1 LRGEWPKAVAGL
13 ESSARR
19 FEQCDMQ
26 IYAASA
32 RRRLGEWTGGERG
45 REWIAA
51 ADRFMQSEKI
61 PDPRAVARMHIVEVR
76 TPAC

>member
-1 LRGEWPKAVAGL
+1 M
-13 ESSARR
+13 ESCARL
-19 FEQCDMQ
+19 FEQCDMK

-61 PDPRAVARMHIVEVR
+61 PDPRAAARMHIAEVR
-76 TPAC
+76 APSC

>member
-1 LRGEWPKAVAGL
+1 M
-13 ESSARR
+13 ESSARL
-19 FEQCDMQ
+19 FEQCDMK

-61 PDPRAVARMHIVEVR
+61 PDPRAAARMHIAEVR
-76 TPAC
+76 GPSN